1 VVTFA
6 PLFSKPEARKL
17 FDPMMNSIPAS
28 ILRFI
33 FRGLMTI
40 LFLLFL
46 LMPSLMSINRCRR
59 QGTAEGHRKAD
70 RHGMTLARRLLWLF
84 GIRVHASGQPVSGA
98 VLMAANH
105 ISWLD
110 ILALHSACA
119 MGFVAKAEIENW
131 PVFHYIA
138 RTGGTIFHQRGSHDS
153 ASDVIASMDQRLR
166 EDRAVTIFPEGG
178 IEAGAPIRVF
188 HARMFRA
195 AVDVG
200 CPVQPVMLRYVRAG
214 RIDDAVSFRVGENM
228 AVNLCRQLARPKSVA
243 EVRFLPPIDAT
254 DQPRRALADGARAA
268 VVENYESP
276 VKVV

>member
-1 VVTFA
+1 MISILA
-6 PLFSKPEARKL
+6 
-17 FDPMMNSIPAS
+17 SIP
-28 ILRFI
+28 RFV
-33 FRGLMTI
+33 FRSLMM
-40 LFLLFL
+40 LLFML
-46 LMPSLMSINRCRR
+46 FVLMPSLMSINHCRR
-59 QGTAEGHRKAD
+59 LGTAEGHCRAD

-84 GIRVHASGQPVSGA
+84 GIRVKVSGQPGSGA

-138 RTGGTIFHQRGSHDS
+138 RTGGTIFHQRGNHDS
-153 ASDVIASMDQRLR
+153 ASDVIASMVQRLQ
-166 EDRAVTIFPEGG
+166 EGRAVTIFPEGG

-188 HARMFRA
+188 HARMFKA

-214 RIDDAVSFRVGENM
+214 QIDEAVAFRVGENM

-243 EVRFLPPIDAT
+243 EVRFLAPIDAT

-268 VVENYESP
+268 VVENYASEVTSA
-276 VKVV
+276 

>member
-1 VVTFA
+1 MISILA
-6 PLFSKPEARKL
+6 
-17 FDPMMNSIPAS
+17 SIP
-28 ILRFI
+28 RFV
-33 FRGLMTI
+33 FRGLMMV
-40 LFLLFL
+40 LFMAFV
-46 LMPSLMSINRCRR
+46 LMPSLMSINHCRR
-59 QGTAEGHRKAD
+59 LGTAEGHRRAD
-70 RHGMTLARRLLWLF
+70 RHGMKLARRLLWLF
-84 GIRVHASGQPVSGA
+84 GIRVKTDGQPAGGA

-138 RTGGTIFHQRGSHDS
+138 RTGGTIFHQRGNHDS
-153 ASDVIASMDQRLR
+153 ASDVITSMVQRLQAG
-166 EDRAVTIFPEGG
+166 RAVTIFPEGG
-178 IEAGAPIRVF
+178 IEAGAPIRIF
-188 HARMFRA
+188 HARMFKA

-214 RIDDAVSFRVGENM
+214 RIDEAVAFRVGENM

-243 EVRFLPPIDAT
+243 EVRFLTPIDAT

-268 VVENYESP
+268 VVENYASEVTSA
-276 VKVV
+276 

>member
-1 VVTFA
+1 MISILA
-6 PLFSKPEARKL
+6 
-17 FDPMMNSIPAS
+17 SIP
-28 ILRFI
+28 RFI
-33 FRGLMTI
+33 FRGLMMI

-46 LMPSLMSINRCRR
+46 LMPSLMSINHCRR
-59 QGTAEGHRKAD
+59 KGTPDGHRKAD
-70 RHGMTLARRLLWLF
+70 RHGMKLARRLLWLF
-84 GIRVHASGQPVSGA
+84 GIRVEVGGRPASGA

-138 RTGGTIFHQRGSHDS
+138 RTGGTIFHQRGNHDS
-153 ASDVIASMDQRLR
+153 ASGVIASMVQRLQTG
-166 EDRAVTIFPEGG
+166 RAVTIFPEGG

-188 HARMFRA
+188 HARMFKA

-214 RIDDAVSFRVGENM
+214 RIDDAVAFRVGENM
-228 AVNLCRQLARPKSVA
+228 AVNLCRQLARPRSVA
-243 EVRFLPPIDAT
+243 EVRFLPPMDAT
-254 DQPRRALADGARAA
+254 DRPRRVLADGARAA
-268 VVENYESP
+268 VVESYER
-276 VKVV
+276 VVTSA